1 MILVTL
7 GTQDKEFTRLLKAID
22 KEIEKG
28 NIKEKVIVQA
38 GYTKYKS
45 DNMEIYDLIE
55 MDELEKLTKK
65 CNLLITHGGVGS
77 ILTGLTNNKKV
88 IAAAR
93 QKKYKEHTNDHQKQI
108 VKEFA
113 KRGYLLELRDFN
125 KLDKILEK
133 VKTFKP
139 SKYESNN
146 KNFVKLLDNYIEKD
160 NHTSWYNKYRSLT
173 SCGYTGIIIS
183 LINVLIFGLLYSKV
197 NLYLNII
204 NSFVISSLVG
214 LLFNILCDIK
224 IKDNVGKYS
233 FIKLLSLVL
242 DISLMQVFY
251 KMFNIEPILSKII
264 ANIIILFINFVII
277 KFIFRKEEV

>member
-77 ILTGLTNNKKV
+77 ILTGLTNNKKI

-113 KRGYLLELRDFN
+113 KRGYLLELREFN

-160 NHTSWYNKYRSLT
+160 NHTSWYNKYRNLT
-173 SCGYTGIIIS
+173 SCGYTGIIMS
-183 LINVLIFGLLYSKV
+183 LINVLIFSLLYSKV

-204 NSFVISSLVG
+204 YSFLITSVIG
-214 LLFNILCDIK
+214 LLFNVLCDIR
-224 IKDNVGKYS
+224 IKRTIGKYS

-251 KMFNIEPILSKII
+251 KMFNIGPTLSKFI
-264 ANIIILFINFVII
+264 ANIIILFISFIII